1 MKLKEYIKK
10 HNLNFEIVDLVDKN
24 GNDIPERAERNQKYL
39 ESDILDVIGDSSGE
53 NTLKIMLN
61 VENE

>member
-1 MKLKEYIKK
+1 MKLKEYLKK

-24 GNDIPERAERNQKYL
+24 GEDIPERAERNQKYL

-53 NTLKIMLN
+53 NTLKIILN
-61 VENE
+61 IENE

>member
-1 MKLKEYIKK
+1 MKLKEYLEK

-24 GNDIPERAERNQKYL
+24 GNDIPERSERNQKYL
-39 ESDILDVIGDSSGE
+39 EDDILDVIGDTSGE
-53 NTLKIMLN
+53 NTLKIKLN

>member
-1 MKLKEYIKK
+1 MKLKEYLKK

-24 GNDIPERAERNQKYL
+24 GEDIPERAERNQKYL
-39 ESDILDVIGDSSGE
+39 EDDILDVIGVSSGE

>member
-1 MKLKEYIKK
+1 MKLKEYLKK

-39 ESDILDVIGDSSGE
+39 EDEILDVMGDTSGE
-53 NTLKIMLN
+53 NTLKIKLD

>member
-1 MKLKEYIKK
+1 MKLKEYLEK

-39 ESDILDVIGDSSGE
+39 EDDILDVIGDTSGE
-53 NTLKIMLN
+53 NTLKIKLN

>member
-1 MKLKEYIKK
+1 MKLKEYLKK

-24 GNDIPERAERNQKYL
+24 GEDIPERAERNQKYL
-39 ESDILDVIGDSSGE
+39 EDDIIDVIGDTSGE
-53 NTLKIMLN
+53 NTLKIKLN

>member
-24 GNDIPERAERNQKYL
+24 GEDIPERAERNQKYL
-39 ESDILDVIGDSSGE
+39 ESDILDVIGDSSG
-53 NTLKIMLN
+53 NNSLKIILD

>member
-1 MKLKEYIKK
+1 MKLKEYLKK

-39 ESDILDVIGDSSGE
+39 EDDIIDVIGDTSGE
-53 NTLKIMLN
+53 NTLKIKLN

>member
-1 MKLKEYIKK
+1 MKLKDYIKA

-24 GNDIPERAERNQKYL
+24 GEDIPERAERNQKYL

-53 NTLKIMLN
+53 NTLKIVLN
-61 VENE
+61 IENE

>member
-39 ESDILDVIGDSSGE
+39 ENDILDVIGDTSGE
-53 NTLKIMLN
+53 NTLKIILDI
-61 VENE
+61 ENE